1 MIEDNCFVKSC
12 QDAQVLVEHFPE
24 KCAKENFAVFLFV
37 EGYLDFDTST
47 DLGKWYMNE
56 IYANLCMRI
65 KLHLDW
71 LENGMNG
78 FTFCGVRYTGN

>member
-1 MIEDNCFVKSC
+1 ME
-12 QDAQVLVEHFPE
+12 E
-24 KCAKENFAVFLFV
+24 
-37 EGYLDFDTST
+37 YLDFDTST

-56 IYANLCMRI
+56 IYANLFMRI

>member
-1 MIEDNCFVKSC
+1 M
-12 QDAQVLVEHFPE
+12 P
-24 KCAKENFAVFLFV
+24 KCWLSISGEVRQGELAVFRFM

-56 IYANLCMRI
+56 IYANLFMRI
-65 KLHLDW
+65 KLRFDW